1 MWKYQKKN
9 YHFLSLESKRWQ
21 WREVKYIFSEHQND
35 AKQIDHWVKI
45 LQDKHILVREKEDAE

>member
-1 MWKYQKKN
+1 M
-9 YHFLSLESKRWQ
+9 ESKRWQ

-35 AKQIDHWVKI
+35 AKQIDRWVKI